1 LDYKQTIVWQDA
13 VKLALKLHTLSEDLP
28 QDDQG
33 SMGTVMRTLA
43 LQIPA
48 EVAVDL
54 VSAQA
59 PKLDNALRLETQLH
73 IVNQIYPAID
83 TQSVQKLLGQL
94 LWRMADPKRFVEVSG
109 GKEA

>member
-1 LDYKQTIVWQDA
+1 MDYKQTIVWQDA

-33 SMGTVMRTLA
+33 SMGVIMRTLA
-43 LQIPA
+43 LQLPA

-54 VSAQA
+54 VSGET

-83 TQSVQKLLGQL
+83 TAAAQKLLAAL
-94 LWRMADPKRFVEVSG
+94 LWRMADSKRFVEVSG